1 MPTGVRSRLTLDNK
15 STRDVRVYLIDEA
28 GQSQLKQI
36 LRPYQTSVI
45 DAVEGQAYQ
54 LVDDR
59 EGWHLGW
66 IRQLAVATLV
76 SVPDQRTPAE
86 QAGAAGAGMGR
97 GVDEAPPSYDGVAA
111 AQFLSSSSAGKV

>member
-1 MPTGVRSRLTLDNK
+1 MRSRLTLDNK

-76 SVPDQRTPAE
+76 SVPDQRTPAGL
-86 QAGAAGAGMGR
+86 AGAALRFGEDGFELTEGKAAWGAN
-97 GVDEAPPSYDGVAA
+97 ALLP
-111 AQFLSSSSAGKV
+111 